1 MLSMLTLLALLA
13 TLAGGCVSD
22 YGPTSPDY
30 YPQFPR
36 MSSKRDGQ
44 EKEAGRRSLPAGD
57 AIVQASSMRRGEKAF
72 AGALKG
78 GTDI

>member
-1 MLSMLTLLALLA
+1 
-13 TLAGGCVSD
+13 
-22 YGPTSPDY
+22 
-30 YPQFPR
+30 

-44 EKEAGRRSLPAGD
+44 EKGAGRRSLPAGD